1 VSTDELTRL
10 SAGAQRAGIL
20 ARQFAVVDLVDA
32 YLRRIERLNPQFCA
46 YITVTADLAR
56 EQARAAD
63 RALASGAVNA
73 ADAGALFGVPVALKD
88 QFCTRG
94 ILTSNG
100 SRALADHVPDADAA
114 VVERLRAAGAILLG
128 KLTMSE
134 LALGGT
140 RSPPWGIP
148 RNPWDLERTP
158 GESSSGSGVA
168 LAAHLCSLSVGEDT
182 GGSGR
187 TPAAYCNLVG
197 LRPTYG
203 RISRRGMLTACWFL
217 DQAAPMARTVED
229 CARLLGV
236 LAGHDAADAT
246 SSTRPVPDY
255 VAALGG
261 SIAGRR
267 IGVISELVD
276 HPDVHADV
284 ARAIAAALDV
294 LCGLGAHVVPVSIP
308 MLRHAGAIYIA
319 VGDTEGAGAADA
331 LLRAKA
337 PLLDGASRTR
347 LQAAAL
353 VPFGVYNKAMKARV
367 LLRERVL
374 AAMAG
379 VDVLVSPTSPFPP
392 PTHAALTAPFSGA
405 GDVRQR
411 FFFRR
416 GYTGTYALT
425 ALPAVSV
432 PCGFTGNNL
441 PIGLQFGAAPFN
453 EAALLSVAHA
463 YEQAAPWRMRRAPHA
478 VEL

>member
-1 VSTDELTRL
+1 MSADELTGL
-10 SAGAQRAGIL
+10 SAGAQRAAIL
-20 ARQFAVVDLVDA
+20 AREFSPLELVDA
-32 YLRRIERLNPQFCA
+32 YLQRIERLNSKLCA
-46 YITVTADLAR
+46 YITVIADRAR
-56 EQARAAD
+56 EQAQAAG
-63 RALASGAVNA
+63 RALASGSVNSGN
-73 ADAGALFGVPVALKD
+73 AGALFGVPVALKD

-94 ILTSNG
+94 VATTNG
-100 SRALADHVPDADAA
+100 SRALADHVPQHDAA

-140 RSPPWGIP
+140 RNPPWGIP

-229 CARLLGV
+229 CARLLGAI
-236 LAGHDAADAT
+236 AGHDPADAT

-255 VAALGG
+255 AAALGG

-276 HPDVHADV
+276 HPDVHPDV
-284 ARAIAAALDV
+284 AGAFAAALDV
-294 LCGLGAHVVPVSIP
+294 LRALGAQVVPVSLP
-308 MLRHAGAIYIA
+308 LLRHAGAIYIA

-331 LLRAKA
+331 LLRSKGD
-337 PLLDGASRTR
+337 LLDAASRTR

-367 LLRERVL
+367 LLRRQVL
-374 AAMAG
+374 AALSR
-379 VDVLVSPTSPFPP
+379 VDALVCPTSPFPP
-392 PTHAALTAPFSGA
+392 PAHTALTAPFSGA
-405 GDVRQR
+405 GDVRSR

-416 GYTGTYALT
+416 GYTGTWALT
-425 ALPAVSV
+425 ALPAISV
-432 PCGFTGNNL
+432 PCGFTGAEL
-441 PIGLQFGAAPFN
+441 PVGLQIAAAPFN
-453 EAALLSVAHA
+453 EAALLAIAHA
-463 YEQAAPWRMRRAPHA
+463 YEQATPWHRRRAPHA
-478 VEL
+478 T